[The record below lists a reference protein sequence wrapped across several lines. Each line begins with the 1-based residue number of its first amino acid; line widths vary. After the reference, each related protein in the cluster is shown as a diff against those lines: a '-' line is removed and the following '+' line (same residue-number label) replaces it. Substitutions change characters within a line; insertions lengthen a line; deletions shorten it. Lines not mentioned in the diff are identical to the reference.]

1 MSRTN
6 KRTSL
11 SLRLQSTEN
20 NPLGEVITYLKSLS
34 GDEVRREVADI
45 LIMTLLPYARYHNG
59 KCTTSEL
66 RSTCWE
72 AQDSLDK
79 HGSNMRFALGV
90 EQSKFLQH
98 SPQQS
103 SPDNSVNLEPED
115 EIKQEDENIS
125 VESSTNSGNKFS
137 YKDLDSVFDV

>member
-20 NPLGEVITYLKSLS
+20 KPLGEVITYLKSLS

-45 LIMTLLPYARYHNG
+45 LIMTLLPYARYHNDES
-59 KCTTSEL
+59 TAAEL

-90 EQSKFLQH
+90 EQSKFLQYR
-98 SPQQS
+98 SQQS
-103 SPDNSVNLEPED
+103 SPDNSANLEPED

>member
-20 NPLGEVITYLKSLS
+20 KPLGEVITYLKSLS
-34 GDEVRREVADI
+34 GDEMRRKVADT

-125 VESSTNSGNKFS
+125 VESSTNSSNEFS
-137 YKDLDSVFDV
+137 YKDLDSIFDV

>member
-6 KRTSL
+6 KRISL

-20 NPLGEVITYLKSLS
+20 KPLGEVITYLKSLS
-34 GDEVRREVADI
+34 GDEMRREVADI

-59 KCTTSEL
+59 KCTAGEL

-90 EQSKFLQH
+90 EQSKFLQYR
-98 SPQQS
+98 SQQS
-103 SPDNSVNLEPED
+103 SPDNSANLEPED

-125 VESSTNSGNKFS
+125 VESSTNSSNKFS
-137 YKDLDSVFDV
+137 YKDLDSIFGD